1 MDGTPARARAM
12 HQPPFETPARTRDL
26 TALPLFGQGLV
37 ASRLARRAVL
47 AMLPSNDQQ
56 TALVACDSLDEVTRR
71 GDGWRSAQ
79 AACEQL
85 QRLRP
90 TRETEAAIEG
100 VRWANDSVGAAQGAL
115 DFPVDATVAAS
126 AERCFSAIAHDPRVT
141 TLQLVIVMHSD
152 IDLIAFACREANI
165 RTYDALTDYVFERL
179 APCHALTLHE
189 PRHSIEEDYR

>member
-1 MDGTPARARAM
+1 M
-12 HQPPFETPARTRDL
+12 HQPPSETPTRTRDL

-47 AMLPSNDQQ
+47 AMLADKDQQ
-56 TALVACDSLDEVTRR
+56 TALAACDALDEVTRR
-71 GDGWRSAQ
+71 GDGWPSAQ
-79 AACEQL
+79 PACDKV
-85 QRLRP
+85 QRLRR
-90 TRETEAAIEG
+90 TRETDAAIES
-100 VRWANDSVGAAQGAL
+100 VRWANDSIGAALGAL

-141 TLQLVIVMHSD
+141 PLQPTIVMQSD

-165 RTYDALTDYVFERL
+165 HTYDALTDYVFERL

-189 PRHSIEEDYR
+189 PRHSIEEDFR